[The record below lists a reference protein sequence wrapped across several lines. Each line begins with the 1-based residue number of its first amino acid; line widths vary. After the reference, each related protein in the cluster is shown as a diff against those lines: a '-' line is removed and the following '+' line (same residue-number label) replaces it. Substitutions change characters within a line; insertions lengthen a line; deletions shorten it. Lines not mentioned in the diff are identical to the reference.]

1 MVYGQGLNNLLDTV
15 NELTENSISFWHQAL
30 VKEIQASVDE
40 IARLMSDT
48 NPKSL
53 VKEIAQILNQ
63 QELYILEAVKPLL
76 TSLRELVESG
86 NLTESESTQLLI
98 QLGTTHDIL
107 AQWDS
112 ALDRFYRALDYCQ
125 DSLEERAEVLK
136 YIGHIKS
143 KQGDY
148 RAAQSQ
154 YRKSLADYTE
164 LQKRSE
170 VAYIYL
176 CLGFNDFESD
186 DYQSAEENYRIALST
201 ANSIANAEQII
212 GEINLTLGILA
223 TVKGN
228 FQDAL
233 SHYKQSLQS
242 FESIG
247 DERGFSQVYYNM
259 GLLHVDMRQFADA
272 GECYQRCLG
281 YARQHNDLHL
291 IGLIHLSWTELALK
305 LSEFTLAQAYC
316 MQAFRIFGRLGCQ
329 PQLAE
334 AYKYAGQ
341 IQFRKGIQDK
351 AERFF
356 QKSIAL
362 GSECNSRLNQAQTHY
377 EYGLMLIDKPDYD
390 TARVQLNTA
399 LNIFTELTAQADIQK
414 TQTALERLA
423 ESETNVQAKPRR
435 RFKRIR

>member
-1 MVYGQGLNNLLDTV
+1 M
-15 NELTENSISFWHQAL
+15 
-30 VKEIQASVDE
+30 
-40 IARLMSDT
+40 
-48 NPKSL
+48 
-53 VKEIAQILNQ
+53 NQ
-63 QELYILEAVKPLL
+63 QELYVLEAVKPLL
-76 TSLRELVESG
+76 TSVRELVENG
-86 NLTESESTQLLI
+86 NLTESESTKLLI
-98 QLGTTHDIL
+98 QLGKTHDIL
-107 AQWDS
+107 AQWDT

-125 DSLEERAEVLK
+125 DSLGERAEVLK

-148 RAAQSQ
+148 RTAQSQ

-164 LQKRSE
+164 LQNQSE

-176 CLGFNDFESD
+176 CLGFNDFECD
-186 DYQSAEENYRIALST
+186 DYQGAEENYRIALST
-201 ANSIANAEQII
+201 TNSIAQVEQIT
-212 GEINLTLGILA
+212 GEIDLNLGILA

-233 SHYKQSLQS
+233 SHYKLSLQS
-242 FESIG
+242 FEAIG
-247 DERGFSQVYYNM
+247 DERGSSQTYYNM

-272 GECYQRCLG
+272 GACYQRCLG
-281 YARQHNDLHL
+281 YARRHNDLHL

-329 PQLAE
+329 PPLAE

-341 IQFRKGIQDK
+341 IQFRKGNQNK

-362 GSECNSRLNQAQTHY
+362 GDECNSRLNQAETHY
-377 EYGLMLIDKPDYD
+377 EYGLMLKEKPDHHA
-390 TARVQLNTA
+390 ARAQLNAA

-423 ESETNVQAKPRR
+423 DSETNAQTKPRR
-435 RFKRIR
+435 LFKRIR